1 MFFFSAVETY
11 RTLLKRELRQNLFTL
26 FCNWAEHLASA
37 AIATS
42 LTKIILIKD
51 DLQMASLQA
60 ACAVLTC
67 GPCFN
72 HSLLEPDGSLY
83 AWIDVLLAHPDK
95 RVHQLAL
102 ETVVLLLDC
111 NPDLG
116 ALLDWVVDRCYTAI
130 PPVADACFHALGVI
144 FSTR

>member
-1 MFFFSAVETY
+1 M
-11 RTLLKRELRQNLFTL
+11 LKRELRRNLFTL
-26 FCNWAEHLASA
+26 FCNWAEHVASSTLS
-37 AIATS
+37 IS
-42 LTKIILIKD
+42 LHNIGVIKD

-67 GPCFN
+67 GPCFSHN
-72 HSLLEPDGSLY
+72 LAEPDGSLY
-83 AWIDVLLAHPDK
+83 AWIDALLAHSDK

-102 ETVVLLLDC
+102 ETVILLLDC

-116 ALLDWVVDRCYTAI
+116 SLLDWVVDRCYTAV
-130 PPVADACFHALGVI
+130 PSVADACFHALGVI